1 MKNIHVSAAV
11 IFRTTDDG
19 TKEVFATAR
28 GYGDYKAGGNFPA
41 EKSST
46 MNQATKLKLQKKL

>member
-28 GYGDYKAGGNFPA
+28 GYGDYKGWWEFPGGK
-41 EKSST
+41 E
-46 MNQATKLKLQKKL
+46 